1 MITLANDILAVVLVV
16 SALFA
21 IENKRPIISVASLTA
36 FFLALSFLYF
46 SLGAVFAAVFQLAIG
61 ISTVAVLFL
70 VGQMF
75 QEKTSRPN
83 SLNKKIAALGAF
95 VAVALPSVIGLGQTE
110 AAVSSSNLPFSVA
123 LWDLRAL
130 DVLAQAVVLLVAAI
144 GVAVVLS
151 ERRRG

>member
-1 MITLANDILAVVLVV
+1 MITLVNDILAVVLVV

-21 IENKRPIISVASLTA
+21 IEEKRPIISVVCLAA
-36 FFLALSFLYF
+36 FFLALPLLYL
-46 SLGAVFAAVFQLAIG
+46 SLGAVFAAVFQFAIG
-61 ISTVAVLFL
+61 ISTAAALFL

-75 QEKTSRPN
+75 EQKAPRPS
-83 SLNKKIAALGAF
+83 SLRKNISTLGVF
-95 VAVALPSVIGLGQTE
+95 LAVALPSVIGLGQIE

-130 DVLAQAVVLLVAAI
+130 DVLAQAMVLLVTAI